1 MIRYPADL
9 DKKIRILES
18 LSNLEHNEAF
28 KTVTDW
34 LIDEAGRVSKENN
47 TIANKTQLRWSQ
59 GHFQLLDDLLSKIV
73 TARNTLEKL
82 RNQSPPQ
89 GSA

>member
-1 MIRYPADL
+1 MIRYPTEL
-9 DKKIRILES
+9 DRKIRILES

-47 TIANKTQLRWSQ
+47 TIINETQLRWNQ
-59 GHFQLLDDLLSKIV
+59 GHFQLLDDLLGKAA
-73 TARNTLEKL
+73 TARTTLEKL
-82 RNQSPPQ
+82 RNQAPPK

>member
-1 MIRYPADL
+1 MIRYPIDT

-28 KTVTDW
+28 KVVTDW
-34 LIDEAGRVSKENN
+34 LIDEAGRISKENN
-47 TIANKTQLRWSQ
+47 SLKEETMLRWSQ
-59 GHFQLLDDLLSKIV
+59 GHFQLLDDLLGKIV

-82 RNQSPPQ
+82 RSQSQPK
-89 GSA
+89 GRA

>member
-1 MIRYPADL
+1 MIRYPIDT

-28 KTVTDW
+28 KVVTDW
-34 LIDEAGRVSKENN
+34 LIDEAGRIAKENN
-47 TIANKTQLRWSQ
+47 SLKEETMLRWSQ
-59 GHFQLLDDLLSKIV
+59 GHFQLLDDLLGKIV

-82 RNQSPPQ
+82 RSQSQPK
-89 GSA
+89 GRA